1 MHKISSVQRRWQLY
15 SSPGK
20 TGSGHETLLARVR
33 SMQHRATVG
42 EMRASSSGDP
52 WIDSEYASVVGSWH
66 RSMCLGMTDGSKTD
80 HASVLVV
87 HRPLRKRRTMSKQVW
102 IMSYGDKCHE
112 EK

>member
-1 MHKISSVQRRWQLY
+1 MHKISSVQRGWQLC

-20 TGSGHETLLARVR
+20 TGSGRETLPARVR
-33 SMQHRATVG
+33 SMRYRATVG
-42 EMRASSSGDP
+42 EMRASFSGDP

-66 RSMCLGMTDGSKTD
+66 RSMGLGTTDGSKTD
-80 HASVLVV
+80 RASALVV

-102 IMSYGDKCHE
+102 IMSSGDKCHE